1 MLCAHTLQFT
11 VDCQILSKFVK
22 INFVMINKP
31 TLLINKKNVADNIK
45 MMLEKTDRSNVIFR
59 PHFKTHQSAEIG
71 ELFRK
76 QSIDRITVSSVS
88 MAQYFANN
96 GWNDITIAF
105 PVNLPELNEIDVL
118 AGQIKLNLLVDSDFS
133 TSQLAKSLS
142 NKVELFIE
150 IDNGYNRSGIPPA
163 QTEVIDKIT
172 GIISQSEV
180 LEFKGFLTHA
190 GNTYNARGK
199 DKVLSIMEDT
209 ALKLDSLKQK
219 YIGQF
224 PEIITSYGDTP
235 SCSMAD
241 DLSDFDEIRPG
252 NFVYYDVMQ
261 YHIGSCLLQDIAVA
275 VACPVV
281 SVYKGRSELII
292 YGGAV
297 HLSKEFIAADND
309 FKLFGYIVKLTEK
322 GWSDPIPGAYVS
334 SISQEHGI
342 VKMPENY
349 IDEICPGDIMG
360 ILPIHSCLTADLL
373 KGNALMI

>member
-1 MLCAHTLQFT
+1 
-11 VDCQILSKFVK
+11 
-22 INFVMINKP
+22 MINKP
-31 TLLINKKNVADNIK
+31 TLLINKKKVADNIK
-45 MMLEKTDRSNVIFR
+45 MMFEKADSSQVIFR

-76 QSIDRITVSSVS
+76 QGIDRITVSSVS
-88 MAQYFANN
+88 MAQYFANS

-105 PVNLPELNEIDVL
+105 PVNLAELDEINVL
-118 AGQIKLNLLVDSDFS
+118 AGQIKLNLLVDSVFS
-133 TSQLAKSLS
+133 TDQLAKSLS
-142 NKVELFIE
+142 NKVGLFIE
-150 IDNGYNRSGIPPA
+150 IDNDYHRSGLLPA
-163 QTEVIDKIT
+163 QTAVIDGIT
-172 GIISQSEV
+172 EIISQSEV

-199 DKVLSIMEDT
+199 DEVLSIMDDA

-235 SCSMAD
+235 SCSMAN
-241 DLSDFDEIRPG
+241 DLGDFDEIRPG
-252 NFVYYDVMQ
+252 NFVYNDVMQ
-261 YHIGSCLLQDIAVA
+261 YHIGSCSLQDIAVV
-275 VACPVV
+275 VACLIV
-281 SVYKGRSELII
+281 SVYKDRNELII

-342 VKMPENY
+342 VKMPENQ
-349 IDEICPGDIMG
+349 INDFSPGDIIG
-360 ILPIHSCLTADLL
+360 VLPIHSCLTADLL
-373 KGNALMI
+373 KKEIQMI